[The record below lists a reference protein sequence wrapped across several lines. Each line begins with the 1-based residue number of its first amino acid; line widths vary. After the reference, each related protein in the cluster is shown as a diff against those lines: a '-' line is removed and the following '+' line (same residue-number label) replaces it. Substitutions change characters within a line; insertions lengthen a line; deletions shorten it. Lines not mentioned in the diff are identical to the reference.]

1 MQLLMGLNESYTAVR
16 GHILMMR
23 PLPTVRE
30 AYALLVQEEK
40 EREIGSGI
48 SYVPEASSM
57 NVGDPNSSN
66 SQFNRIQSQG
76 SFKNKV
82 DYKKL
87 FCDFCKRTCRT
98 KERCF
103 KLHGFPNK
111 NNKGKRIAAGTTIDS
126 FSTEVGHIPELT
138 TAQ

>member
-1 MQLLMGLNESYTAVR
+1 
-16 GHILMMR
+16 MMR

-57 NVGDPNSSN
+57 NIGDPNSSN

-87 FCDFCKRTCRT
+87 LCDFCKRTGRT
-98 KERCF
+98 KE
-103 KLHGFPNK
+103 KML
-111 NNKGKRIAAGTTIDS
+111 
-126 FSTEVGHIPELT
+126 
-138 TAQ
+138 